1 MDTHQKILNKN
12 LNTHLEL
19 LLKNRAYIK
28 KEVIR
33 LSNLIYDCFNN
44 GGKILIAGNGGSAA
58 DAQHFSTELTVRL
71 KYNRVALPA
80 IALTTDTSAITAIG
94 NDFKFE
100 KIFSRQIEALA
111 KKDDIFIPISTSGN
125 SKNILEALKISNKRK
140 VNCYAILGGTGG
152 KAKKLS
158 QNKLIIKS
166 NSPSRV
172 QEIHIIFWQNVC
184 ELVENKFR
192 KKKKI
197 V

>member
-1 MDTHQKILNKN
+1 MILNLKKF
-12 LNTHLEL
+12 LVDKQRPQLKKRYFYSNT
-19 LLKNRAYIK
+19 I
-28 KEVIR
+28 
-33 LSNLIYDCFNN
+33 
-44 GGKILIAGNGGSAA
+44 
-58 DAQHFSTELTVRL
+58 
-71 KYNRVALPA
+71 
-80 IALTTDTSAITAIG
+80 
-94 NDFKFE
+94 
-100 KIFSRQIEALA
+100 
-111 KKDDIFIPISTSGN
+111 GN

>member
-12 LNTHLEL
+12 LNIHLKL
-19 LLKNRAYIK
+19 FLNNRTYIK
-28 KEVIR
+28 KEIIR

-71 KYNRVALPA
+71 KHNRVALPA

-111 KKDDIFIPISTSGN
+111 KREDIFIPISTSGN
-125 SKNILEALKISNKRK
+125 SKNILEALKISNKKK
-140 VNCYAILGGTGG
+140 VICYSILGGSGG

-158 QNKLIIKS
+158 KNKLIIKS

-172 QEIHIIFWQNVC
+172 QEMHIIFWQNVC
-184 ELVENKFR
+184 EIIENKFR